1 MGAGG
6 AAAAKGGRRRRKGKG
21 KPAQGSASGEPQHTP
36 SPHLLV
42 RDGKAAG
49 ERMHR
54 FYKANGVRSL
64 PHVQVFFGSV
74 LQPEALDASEYL

>member
-1 MGAGG
+1 
-6 AAAAKGGRRRRKGKG
+6 
-21 KPAQGSASGEPQHTP
+21 
-36 SPHLLV
+36 
-42 RDGKAAG
+42 
-49 ERMHR
+49 MHR